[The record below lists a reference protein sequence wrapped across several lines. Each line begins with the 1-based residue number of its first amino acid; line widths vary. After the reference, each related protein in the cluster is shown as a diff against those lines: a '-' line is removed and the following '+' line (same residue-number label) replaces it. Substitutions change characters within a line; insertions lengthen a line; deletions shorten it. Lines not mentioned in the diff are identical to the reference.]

1 MARIVLVG
9 GESPATTSTETELEN
24 IMLTELVEFAFSLT
38 PLVKGQEPFAG
49 FPHLQAFRL
58 QHATQLA
65 DAGQIL
71 QAQRF
76 VLNLIPLRSR
86 VY

>member
-1 MARIVLVG
+1 MLVG
-9 GESPATTSTETELEN
+9 GAAPSLSSMAGIGLEN

-58 QHATQLA
+58 YHAAQLV
-65 DAGQIL
+65 DAGL
-71 QAQRF
+71 FSQAQKW
-76 VLNLIPLRSR
+76 VVILDSSA
-86 VY
+86 VDCSH